1 MASRCPIPLAF
12 MHAADF
18 LPAKVQHQT
27 LPLQFQ
33 PFSNGVCSIDGGHQ
47 SMVRIQMLSLSF
59 STPLEPL
66 QCECIVST
74 PACIFL

>member
-12 MHAADF
+12 MHAAEF

-27 LPLQFQ
+27 LPFQLQ

-47 SMVRIQMLSLSF
+47 SMVGIQMQSLSF
-59 STPLEPL
+59 STPSELL
-66 QCECIVST
+66 KRDGLDLST
-74 PACIFL
+74 ACILS